1 MHDAVKT
8 LAAILGATMLAG
20 PASADLV
27 LSQMVVD
34 LPPNAPPR
42 VDVEASNTGS
52 ERIYVVADPAEIVD
66 PGKPGERRVA
76 SPDPAVLGLLVTP
89 QRMILEPGE
98 RKLIRIAAVAPRTM
112 RERIYRVT
120 VKPVAGDVA
129 AQATALKLL
138 VGYDVL
144 VMFRPMTLDGT
155 VDGIRT
161 GSTIALTNAGTTNV
175 ELYEGKQ
182 CDKDGKDCRPLP
194 PKRLYAGVSWSQPI
208 DPARP
213 VQYRIKTGQTTL
225 EKRF

>member
-1 MHDAVKT
+1 MHNAVKT

-34 LPPNAPPR
+34 LPPRAPPR

-98 RKLIRIAAVAPRTM
+98 RKLIRIAAIAPRTM
-112 RERIYRVT
+112 HERIYRVT
-120 VKPVAGDVA
+120 IKPVAGDVA

-144 VMFRPMTLDGT
+144 VMVRPSVLDGT
-155 VDGIRT
+155 VNGIRSGT
-161 GSTIALTNAGTTNV
+161 GLALTNAGTTNV

-182 CDKDGKDCRPLP
+182 CDSSGKDCRVLP
-194 PKRLYAGVSWSQPI
+194 PKRLYAGATWSQTV

-213 VQYRIKTGQTTL
+213 VEYRIKTGQTTL
-225 EKRF
+225 VKRF